1 MNNFKGLMSKWSS
14 HNECNN
20 KKFCGHVALTRPC
33 CRVPSSAHATVV
45 LIELLLGAPAQLL
58 RSRHHPAA
66 EATAWSPLGLSPNK
80 LVHFLLT
87 IFPSEITE
95 FSPPPFPLRS
105 GGKWLHVHT
114 LKVKICMLY
123 DICDAHCT
131 SGILLI
137 YVFRGEI
144 MMYAKKKEYHRI
156 IFHVQYSK

>member
-20 KKFCGHVALTRPC
+20 KNFCGHVALTRPC

-95 FSPPPFPLRS
+95 FYPPPLPIEVR
-105 GGKWLHVHT
+105 GKMVTCAHT
-114 LKVKICMLY
+114 KSENLY
-123 DICDAHCT
+123 VI
-131 SGILLI
+131 
-137 YVFRGEI
+137 
-144 MMYAKKKEYHRI
+144 
-156 IFHVQYSK
+156 